1 MAAVRWRRGERGEEG
16 AMPDDPDGS
25 VRTRIFEVVH
35 ALMRRRQLPVPVRV
49 DQSLRDAG
57 LKSLDL
63 VNMMLAI
70 EDEFG
75 IAFPQDRLTT
85 DHFRSVGSIELL
97 VTELAG

>member
-1 MAAVRWRRGERGEEG
+1 
-16 AMPDDPDGS
+16 MPDDLGDS
-25 VRTRIFEVVH
+25 VRTRIFDVVH
-35 ALMRRRQLPVPVRV
+35 SLMRRRQLPVPVRV

-85 DHFRSVGSIELL
+85 EAFRSVGSIELL